1 MDKFLRTTLIVL
13 GILLLAAILFGLG
26 MQLYASMAGTRIG
39 AFAPM
44 MGRAWGM
51 QGGMHGGM
59 FFGGFP
65 FLGTLL
71 GVGLLVL
78 VVLGIV
84 SLVRGPGSHAPAR
97 ACAHC
102 GAPLQAGWIACPRC
116 GEKV

>member
-13 GILLLAAILFGLG
+13 GILVLVAVLFGLG
-26 MQLYASMAGTRIG
+26 MQLYWAVASPRVA
-39 AFAPM
+39 AFSPM

-51 QGGMHGGM
+51 HGGM
-59 FFGGFP
+59 VFGGFP
-65 FLGTLL
+65 FLGSLL
-71 GVGLLVL
+71 GLGLVIL
-78 VVLGIV
+78 VVVGMIG
-84 SLVRGPGSHAPAR
+84 LVRGIGSRTPVR